1 MKAKRV
7 AAGLLACLMLLT
19 MAGCGGDSSETEA
32 AAQQEQD
39 MGTAVETQTVTRT
52 DLSNENMVSGQIIA
66 DTSVSVVPTIGGTV
80 KSLPVKAGDTVQKGQ
95 LLFQIDTSQ
104 ITSSYGALQESYSAT
119 QQMTN
124 EAIQNAQD
132 ALPLFH
138 NGNGGASYVLQ
149 ERDVYRIGF
158 GTSPNFFTC
167 RERFA
172 PFRMHAV

>member
-104 ITSSYGALQESYSAT
+104 ITSSYGALQETYSAT

-132 ALPLFH
+132 ALPL
-138 NGNGGASYVLQ
+138 AQS
-149 ERDVYRIGF
+149 
-158 GTSPNFFTC
+158 
-167 RERFA
+167 
-172 PFRMHAV
+172 AVTTAQTN

>member
-66 DTSVSVVPTIGGTV
+66 DT
-80 KSLPVKAGDTVQKGQ
+80 L
-95 LLFQIDTSQ
+95 
-104 ITSSYGALQESYSAT
+104 
-119 QQMTN
+119 
-124 EAIQNAQD
+124 
-132 ALPLFH
+132 
-138 NGNGGASYVLQ
+138 
-149 ERDVYRIGF
+149 GF
-158 GTSPNFFTC
+158 GCADYWRHGQEPAGQGGRHGPKGPAFV
-167 RERFA
+167 
-172 PFRMHAV
+172 PD